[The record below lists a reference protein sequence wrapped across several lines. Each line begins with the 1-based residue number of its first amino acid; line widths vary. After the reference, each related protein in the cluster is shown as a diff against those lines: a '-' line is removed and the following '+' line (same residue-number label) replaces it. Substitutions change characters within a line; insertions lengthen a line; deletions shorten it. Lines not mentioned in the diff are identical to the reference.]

1 MTVEAWGYIS
11 AAYLLAAI
19 ALLAY
24 HVRVRRRL
32 AAARRALAR
41 LGEGGER

>member
-1 MTVEAWGYIS
+1 MTVEAWGYIG
-11 AAYLLAAI
+11 AAYLLAAL

-24 HVRVRRRL
+24 QVRTRRRL

-41 LGEGGER
+41 MGGGGQP

>member
-1 MTVEAWGYIS
+1 MEAWGYIS
-11 AAYLLAAI
+11 AAYLLAAL

-24 HVRVRRRL
+24 HVRTRRRL

-41 LGEGGER
+41 IEGGGRE

>member
-1 MTVEAWGYIS
+1 MEAWGYVS
-11 AAYLLAAI
+11 AAYLLAAL

-24 HVRVRRRL
+24 HVRIRRRL
-32 AAARRALAR
+32 ATARRALAR